1 MKKHYP
7 KTITIVFSLFASLSL
22 IPFSQAQ
29 PFEYKITFQLL
40 DRPYGDVI
48 YELNVTIP
56 ELLYQYYNSKSHI
69 MYSERDFAKFITP
82 YTLKPIADRLWEIYD
97 TEEDFTNGVL
107 MLVQQITYEETI
119 PGKYPV
125 ETLVEG
131 KGDCDLFV
139 FIAASVLYAGGI
151 DSVLLYYKEQLHMQ
165 LGVQLA
171 DAPKDARSD
180 VYYVEYQGT
189 KYYIAETTGG
199 RWREGWRVGE
209 CPTDYRNASVQVVPL
224 QNIEQMSIGQVLAT
238 LKELEPSTIILEST
252 PSIVLESFELLIRGK
267 ILQKVANQNVTLYV
281 KINNTTWTTI
291 GKVETQSDGQFE
303 YLWKPNVG
311 GSVIIRASWPGNMQF
326 NGAMS
331 EEVNLYIIPLFLV
344 VAVVG
349 SAIVV
354 TICIVVFFLFKTP
367 KTRTNESQFEM
378 TLPSDNEP
386 PREPA

>member
-1 MKKHYP
+1 VQHHMKKHYP
-7 KTITIVFSLFASLSL
+7 KTITIVFILFASLSL

-151 DSVLLYYKEQLHMQ
+151 DSVLLSIKSNYICN
-165 LGVQLA
+165 LA
-171 DAPKDARSD
+171 YNLLMRQRMHEA
-180 VYYVEYQGT
+180 T
-189 KYYIAETTGG
+189 FTT
-199 RWREGWRVGE
+199 
-209 CPTDYRNASVQVVPL
+209 
-224 QNIEQMSIGQVLAT
+224 
-238 LKELEPSTIILEST
+238 
-252 PSIVLESFELLIRGK
+252 
-267 ILQKVANQNVTLYV
+267 
-281 KINNTTWTTI
+281 
-291 GKVETQSDGQFE
+291 
-303 YLWKPNVG
+303 
-311 GSVIIRASWPGNMQF
+311 
-326 NGAMS
+326 
-331 EEVNLYIIPLFLV
+331 
-344 VAVVG
+344 
-349 SAIVV
+349 
-354 TICIVVFFLFKTP
+354 
-367 KTRTNESQFEM
+367 
-378 TLPSDNEP
+378 
-386 PREPA
+386 